1 MNKKIILASKSLV
14 KKEAL
19 SKSLIQLIPSSH
31 FDIVQIDADAEGS
44 EPFGE
49 DAIVGQ
55 ILEEIKN
62 IKVKQPDADFYIAME
77 GGVRETDAGME
88 EVAFVIVED
97 NKSRRSL
104 SRSVSFPVPPE
115 VAQKV
120 REGMPFGDA
129 VDQVYSTE
137 NIKGGQ
143 GFVGLLTNG
152 VVNKEALYFQPIVVA
167 LSKFLKE
174 GWFWE

>member
-19 SKSLIQLIPSSH
+19 SKALIQLIPSSH

-62 IKVKQPDADFYIAME
+62 
-77 GGVRETDAGME
+77 
-88 EVAFVIVED
+88 
-97 NKSRRSL
+97 L
-104 SRSVSFPVPPE
+104 
-115 VAQKV
+115 
-120 REGMPFGDA
+120 
-129 VDQVYSTE
+129 
-137 NIKGGQ
+137 
-143 GFVGLLTNG
+143 
-152 VVNKEALYFQPIVVA
+152 
-167 LSKFLKE
+167 
-174 GWFWE
+174 